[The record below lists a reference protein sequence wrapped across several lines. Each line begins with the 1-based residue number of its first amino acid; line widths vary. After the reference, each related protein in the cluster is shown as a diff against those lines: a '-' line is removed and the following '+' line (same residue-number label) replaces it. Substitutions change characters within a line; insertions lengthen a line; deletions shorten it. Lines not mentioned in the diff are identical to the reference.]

1 MTEER
6 RQILEML
13 AEGKINADEADRL
26 LGALNGAPSTSTSTA
41 TATAPAPTP
50 KAAPKYVRVMVDAKE
65 GKHDK
70 PVHVNVRV
78 PIALLRAGVR
88 FASLIPARAQE
99 RVNEALRE
107 QGMDIDIR
115 QIKPENINELIDQLQ
130 DLSIDVDHE
139 QDDVKIRV
147 FCE

>member
-26 LGALNGAPSTSTSTA
+26 IGALGGSSATASVSPTA
-41 TATAPAPTP
+41 TAVQARPLP
-50 KAAPKYVRVMVDAKE
+50 KFIRVMVDAKD
-65 GKHDK
+65 GRKDK
-70 PVHVNVRV
+70 PVHINVRV

-88 FASLIPARAQE
+88 IGSLIPAQAQE
-99 RVNEALRE
+99 RVNAELRKN
-107 QGMDIDIR
+107 GLDLDIR

-139 QDDVKIRV
+139 EDDVKIRV